1 MDNLVLIQWYNFK
14 STKNQYQY
22 GCPRLK
28 LMELYNIVNVE
39 AIKNNIYTV
48 PDSIRYPLFIYKYKI
63 AYNLQ
68 TNNFKKNLSYKFVA
82 FSLNYNSVR

>member
-1 MDNLVLIQWYNFK
+1 MLAKVMSNAN
-14 STKNQYQY
+14 
-22 GCPRLK
+22 PRLY
-28 LMELYNIVNVE
+28 LD
-39 AIKNNIYTV
+39 TV

-68 TNNFKKNLSYKFVA
+68 TNDFKKNLSYKFVA